1 MNAASEG
8 ATPASG
14 EVGPIPS
21 LVGLFATRDEDAT
34 VPTEHEARN
43 LEVIRTLRRATFEE
57 RPTFS
62 LPDVRPHRHGLHTLS
77 HRARTRGA
85 VGYDRDSVTDRRDDI
100 LDIIAKG
107 DRVWAV
113 WLVTAVHTG
122 ELLGFAP
129 TGEPVSFI
137 ELGIWRLEDG
147 KVAESWFFADEF
159 ELLEQLQAHAASA
172 GSEEQP

>member
-8 ATPASG
+8 GTPGSIEA
-14 EVGPIPS
+14 GPNPS
-21 LVGLFATRDEDAT
+21 LVGLLAARGEEAAT
-34 VPTEHEARN
+34 PTEGEARN
-43 LEVIRTLRRATFEE
+43 LEVIRALRRASFDE

-62 LPDVRPHRHGLHTLS
+62 LLDVRPHRHGLHTLS
-77 HRARTRGA
+77 HRARVRGA

-100 LDIIAKG
+100 LDMIAKG

-113 WLVTAVHTG
+113 WRVAAVHTG

-129 TGEPVSFI
+129 TGEPVSFL

-147 KVAESWFFADEF
+147 KVAESWYFADEF
-159 ELLEQLQAHAASA
+159 ELLEQLQAHAAFA
-172 GSEEQP
+172 GSKEQP